1 MNKDK
6 YIDNLRG
13 QLDKTNSKLMKTVNN
28 VHISPCYFTSTN
40 SVINDLQVKECKSD
54 VDPILPTIATIEPT
68 PKIVILPPRSKQ
80 IHETKCSKKC
90 GWGVKTISNYTLNC
104 PPEKPCF
111 IDIKE
116 YQKPCKLKDCP
127 PNIKFGA
134 WSDWSECSLS
144 CKTDYEQKS
153 VKSRIRTL
161 EYYVKEHEDFKTE
174 TQECSVPMCPF
185 KCPNIHL
192 RLKKDE
198 SDILGLKVAKFS

>member
-1 MNKDK
+1 MTFRRPKS
-6 YIDNLRG
+6 YQR
-13 QLDKTNSKLMKTVNN
+13 
-28 VHISPCYFTSTN
+28 SPST
-40 SVINDLQVKECKSD
+40 L
-54 VDPILPTIATIEPT
+54 ATIRLEHPDK
-68 PKIVILPPRSKQ
+68 KIFWLTFFDCPFCHKSSHFHKRSELR
-80 IHETKCSKKC
+80 I
-90 GWGVKTISNYTLNC
+90 
-104 PPEKPCF
+104 F
-111 IDIKE
+111 